1 MCKHCKA
8 SFKSSYT
15 RIHYHFFEAPDG
27 KKAGIQ
33 RCKELMRDRAL
44 HDRIRAKV
52 LHAEKEELYSYGK
65 KNIPTPSK
73 PLHEALGLMER
84 ETVDLK
90 VIRGL
95 CSAGVPFNA
104 LRNPEFV
111 DMLMAVNKAPKC
123 YKPPS
128 YEKARTSLLD
138 ECKRNLER
146 DLIPIQET
154 WYTQGVSIVS
164 DGWSNTKHNPLIN
177 VLAVNSRGATFM
189 YADDFSGIEKIGKT
203 ISDYLLKA
211 IEDIGHQIKEIEK
224 VHKHIFWS
232 PCVCHTLNLIFKDFA
247 KAFPWLRDRYKDRK
261 NIVKYYI
268 NHSHILATLREHSK
282 LELLKVAKTK
292 FASHYTLLRRLLDCR
307 EQLVTTV
314 CLSKWKDFVKNAD
327 ASTGAKDD
335 VEIIVRITKPLF
347 LLIKFCDGDGPKIEK
362 VYKRMDNMIGEL
374 KEIIKD
380 NVHKDDYPIMEQ
392 IVLDRWEKMNIP
404 IHCLGFAL
412 NPRFYDANFLKIPA
426 PGGVER
432 KPPNLDSEVMSG
444 VLEAFRKI
452 IESKEEEKLLREQ
465 YAVFHQRKRGLF
477 AKLAC
482 QEDAVHMDPIDWWS
496 TYGSETSELAEV
508 AKKVLSQPVSSSSA
522 KRNWSTY
529 SYIHNVKRN
538 RLNNARADKLVF
550 IYSNICLLSRFSKS
564 YTSGPYKYWDID
576 PESSTMEE
584 SITRMQEL
592 MWSIDNEEGSSSA
605 KL

>member
-1 MCKHCKA
+1 
-8 SFKSSYT
+8 
-15 RIHYHFFEAPDG
+15 
-27 KKAGIQ
+27 
-33 RCKELMRDRAL
+33 
-44 HDRIRAKV
+44 
-52 LHAEKEELYSYGK
+52 
-65 KNIPTPSK
+65 
-73 PLHEALGLMER
+73 MER

-95 CSAGVPFNA
+95 CSAGIPFNA

-111 DMLMAVNKAPKC
+111 EMLMAVNKAPKG

-146 DLIPIQET
+146 DLVPIQET

-177 VLAVNSRGATFM
+177 VLAVNSRGAMFM
-189 YADDFSGIEKIGKT
+189 YADDFSGIEKTGKT

-211 IEDIGHQIKEIEK
+211 IEDIGPSNVLQIVTDNAKNCQVAGKEVEK
-224 VHKHIFWS
+224 MHKHIFWS

-247 KAFPWLRDRYKDRK
+247 KALPWLRNRYKDGK

-268 NHSHILATLREHSK
+268 NHSHILATFREHSK
-282 LELLKVAKTK
+282 LELLKVAKTR

-314 CLSKWKDFVKNAD
+314 CLSKWKDLVKNAD
-327 ASTGAKDD
+327 ATTGAKVADTIKNDEFWDD
-335 VEIIVRITKPLF
+335 VENIVRITKPLF
-347 LLIKFCDGDGPKIEK
+347 LLIKFCDGEGPKMGE
-362 VYKRMDNMIGEL
+362 VYERMDNMLGEL
-374 KEIIKD
+374 KEIMKD
-380 NVHKDDYPIMEQ
+380 NAHKDDYPIMEQ

-412 NPRFYDANFLKIPA
+412 NPRFYDANFLKVPA

-432 KPPNLDSEVMSG
+432 KPPNLDNEVMSG

-452 IESKEEEKLLREQ
+452 TESKEEEKLLREQ

-496 TYGSETSELAEV
+496 TYGSETPELAEV

-522 KRNWSTY
+522 ERNWSTY
-529 SYIHNVKRN
+529 SYIHSVKRN

-550 IYSNICLLSRFSKS
+550 IHSNIRLLSRFSKS

-576 PESSTMEE
+576 PESSTMED

-592 MWSIDNEEGSSSA
+592 MWSIDDEEGSNDTRF
-605 KL
+605 